1 MAVGA
6 IANATEAEFD
16 KYMPHFRPFLSLGL
30 SNYEEHQV
38 CQVAVGVVGDICRAL
53 EGRLLPYCDEI
64 LGNPNPNPNPNPDPN
79 PNPNPNPEPEPDAE
93 PNPDQGCCSRTCR
106 ARSSTA
112 TSSRPYSRASATSR
126 SPSAAT
132 LKSTWT

>member
-64 LGNPNPNPNPNPDPN
+64 LGNPNPNPNPDPN
-79 PNPNPNPEPEPDAE
+79 PNPTPNPEPEPDAE

>member
-64 LGNPNPNPNPNPDPN
+64 LGNSN
-79 PNPNPNPEPEPDAE
+79 PNPNPNPEPEPE
-93 PNPDQGCCSRTCR
+93 PEPDPTPDQGCCSRTCR

-112 TSSRPYSRASATSR
+112 TSSRPYSRASATLR

>member
-64 LGNPNPNPNPNPDPN
+64 LGNPNPNPNPD
-79 PNPNPNPEPEPDAE
+79 PNPEPDPDAE
-93 PNPDQGCCSRTCR
+93 LNPDQGCCSRTCR